1 MPRTDG
7 LIEARVFEPETFNAV
22 THAFE
27 ESWASIRYMF
37 AGQPQSI
44 IEDARSVLAT
54 AIINAA
60 EAGHTTADVLTQKG
74 IRAVKLSH
82 PQISL

>member
-1 MPRTDG
+1 MPRVDA
-7 LIEARVFEPETFNAV
+7 LIKARLFEPDRFKAV
-22 THAFE
+22 TDAFE

-37 AGQPQSI
+37 AGQPQSV

-54 AIINAA
+54 AILNAA
-60 EAGHTTADVLTQKG
+60 EAGHAAADVLKQEG